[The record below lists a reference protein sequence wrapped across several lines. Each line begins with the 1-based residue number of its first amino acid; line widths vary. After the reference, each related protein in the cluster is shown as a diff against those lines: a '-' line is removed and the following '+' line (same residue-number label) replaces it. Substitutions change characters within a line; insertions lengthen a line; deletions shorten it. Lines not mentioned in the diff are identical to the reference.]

1 MRGSRR
7 LRTSWL
13 VAAIAAGIVVGQP
26 NAQASPFAPDCSAGW
41 DVSTV
46 MSGRGELENLDSDGR
61 GGFYVT
67 TILAGELLHVAADGT
82 VETLAAG
89 FDHPAGVRFDG
100 RYVYFV
106 TGDDFSA
113 APGQLYRYDTT
124 SGELVSLLSGL
135 SMANGLLLLPDGDLL
150 IANSSFA
157 GEPQGISRYRP
168 STGEYTKAWSSVQ
181 SPNGLALSE
190 DGTAIY
196 VSSLIMQIQ
205 RVPLDNPR
213 AATFVTGVPKLL
225 ALPDDMQ
232 ATRSGL
238 LFFGDH
244 GVGAVYRT
252 NTATGE
258 TCSIIEGLI
267 KPSTVRIPPDGV
279 SSVRI
284 ARDGDGWS
292 LYVTAMDGVLRRLR
306 PPPGIDL
313 TPVADRPGS

>member
-1 MRGSRR
+1 M
-7 LRTSWL
+7 
-13 VAAIAAGIVVGQP
+13 
-26 NAQASPFAPDCSAGW
+26 
-41 DVSTV
+41 STV

-67 TILAGELLHVAADGT
+67 TILAGELLHVGADGG
-82 VETLAAG
+82 VETVAQG

-113 APGQLYRYDTT
+113 APGQLYRYDTE

-150 IANSSFA
+150 IATSSFTGA
-157 GEPQGISRYRP
+157 SQGISRYRP
-168 STGEYTKAWSSVQ
+168 ATGEYIKGWAPLTAA
-181 SPNGLALSE
+181 NGLALSE
-190 DGTAIY
+190 DGKAVY
-196 VSSLIMQIQ
+196 ASSLTMRIQ
-205 RVPLDNPR
+205 RVPLDNPQ
-213 AATFVTGVPKLL
+213 AATFVTGVPKVL
-225 ALPDDMQ
+225 ALPDDME

-244 GVGAVYRT
+244 GVGAIYRT
-252 NTATGE
+252 DTATGE
-258 TCSIIEGLI
+258 TCSIIDGLI
-267 KPSTVRIPPDGV
+267 KPSATRVPPDGV

-284 ARDGDGWS
+284 ARDGDGWA
-292 LYVTAMDGVLRRLR
+292 LYATAMDGNLRRLR

-313 TPVADRPGS
+313 TPVTNRPGN